1 MNEELK
7 EIGNLLLENFKSSFS
22 GNVYML
28 WIQSLRLFSLTEN
41 EAVFSIDNDFKRDIV
56 EKKYKEKISEIVCET
71 LGFPVTVTLI
81 SDTKKKEEEEEYV
94 LPHATVPERVEKHED
109 IIFKEKA
116 STPLI
121 PKMIEGNEIVEEY
134 TFENFIVGDSN
145 RFAHAAAEAVAK
157 NPFDV
162 HNPLFIYGSS
172 GLGKTHLLYA
182 ITNEIK
188 KNNPYV
194 RILFTTCEEF
204 TNQMVESISKKST
217 PAFRE
222 VFRSIDVLLID
233 DVQFIAG
240 KDGSQEEFFNTFNA
254 LYEHKKQIILTSDRP
269 PKDIPRLEERL
280 RTRFEWG
287 LIADI
292 QKPNLELRTAII
304 QKKAQVYG
312 VDLSPDIINF
322 LAANIHS
329 NVRQIEGSIKRI
341 AAISRITNSPITLD
355 MCKRGIAD
363 ILETTVSTSDM
374 IENII
379 SLVSKRYNVSSE
391 DIKGKKRDS
400 SIVNARHI
408 CIYLIRQMNELS
420 LKQIASYFSKD
431 HATIFSSIRK
441 VENDMERS
449 EEKKK
454 EIEYLMKDLHM

>member
-7 EIGNLLLENFKSSFS
+7 EISDILLDSFKSSFS

-28 WIQSLRLFSLTEN
+28 WIQSLRLSSLTEN

-56 EKKYKEKISEIVCET
+56 EKKYKEKINEIVSET
-71 LGFPVTVTLI
+71 LGFPVTI
-81 SDTKKKEEEEEYV
+81 SIISESNKKEEEEEYV
-94 LPHATVPERVEKHED
+94 LPKASIVDRVENHEET
-109 IIFKEKA
+109 IFKEKV

-121 PKMIEGNEIVEEY
+121 PKIIEGNEIVEEY

-145 RFAHAAAEAVAK
+145 KFAHAAAESVAK
-157 NPFDV
+157 NPFV
-162 HNPLFIYGSS
+162 EHNPLFICGPS

-194 RILFTTCEEF
+194 RILFITCEEF
-204 TNQMVESISKKST
+204 TNQMIESIRTGST
-217 PAFRE
+217 PAFRDT
-222 VFRSIDVLLID
+222 FRSTDVLLID
-233 DVQFIAG
+233 DVQFLAG
-240 KDGSQEEFFNTFNA
+240 RESTQEEFFHTFNA

-269 PKDIPRLEERL
+269 PKDIQRLEERL

-304 QKKAQVYG
+304 QKKAEIYNI
-312 VDLSPDIINF
+312 DISPEIVNF

-341 AAISRITNSPITLD
+341 AAISRITNSPITID

-374 IENII
+374 IEKII
-379 SLVSKRYNVSSE
+379 SLVSTRYHVSSE

-408 CIYLIRQMNELS
+408 CIYLIRQLNELS

-441 VENDMERS
+441 IENDMERS

-454 EIEYLMKDLHM
+454 EIEYLLKDLDM